1 MDIVRGKRTEKVL
14 QHSHQDLSCFGVG
27 QRYSEAQLRSVLRQL
42 VATEA
47 LGVDAQAFNTL
58 YLTDASRA
66 ILKGNHSVTLR
77 HSHDRASERK
87 ARRIEGTPGLPT
99 LDANAQERLQA
110 LKAWRGEVARTHNL
124 PAYVIF
130 HDATLH
136 AIAHLAP
143 SNLEALQDISGI
155 GQKKL
160 QAYGQEV
167 LRVVAARAMA

>member
-1 MDIVRGKRTEKVL
+1 M
-14 QHSHQDLSCFGVG
+14 
-27 QRYSEAQLRSVLRQL
+27 
-42 VATEA
+42 
-47 LGVDAQAFNTL
+47 
-58 YLTDASRA
+58 TDASRA
-66 ILKGNHSVTLR
+66 ILKGTHSVTLR
-77 HSHDRASERK
+77 HSHDRAIERK

-143 SNLEALQDISGI
+143 NSLEALQDISGI